1 MQLNRWS
8 LIFTGCIALAGCSDP
23 QTPLTKTFTEPP
35 GDACA
40 EGGTRIAVGADV
52 DGDGQLDEAEI
63 TSIGYVCYDPA
74 PIEEPL
80 KPLIDVIDEP
90 PSEACAAG
98 GVRIE
103 MGVDRNGNGVLDP
116 SEIDST
122 EILCGD
128 EALNHIFLGS
138 FYIRSDADVE
148 LLSKYSIALG
158 HILISVPGD
167 YHGADPSP
175 HLTPSAFEMA

>member
-1 MQLNRWS
+1 PR
-8 LIFTGCIALAGCSDP
+8 
-23 QTPLTKTFTEPP
+23 
-35 GDACA
+35 
-40 EGGTRIAVGADV
+40 
-52 DGDGQLDEAEI
+52 
-63 TSIGYVCYDPA
+63 
-74 PIEEPL
+74 
-80 KPLIDVIDEP
+80 
-90 PSEACAAG
+90 EACAAG

-175 HLTPSAFEMA
+175 HITPSAFEMAWCSCMISPNDFISILRRSVFIPSSARN